1 MTQPHRPPD
10 PVLVSG
16 APESTSSDAG
26 DPLDERVCTAHEG
39 MRRLVQLLPRVMR
52 GMRRRPDATVKV
64 QGALLGP
71 RHGAVLALVHE
82 GERSVGSLAA
92 EVNLNL
98 ATVSGLVAELERAG
112 FVERWPDASDRRRT
126 LVRIVPDNEP
136 NVDLWL
142 EGATAPIM
150 RALNHL
156 DPQERA
162 VFVKAMSLLEAE
174 LNPNRGICGADGDW

>member
-1 MTQPHRPPD
+1 M
-10 PVLVSG
+10 
-16 APESTSSDAG
+16 
-26 DPLDERVCTAHEG
+26 
-39 MRRLVQLLPRVMR
+39 MR
-52 GMRRRPDATVKV
+52 GMRRRPDPFTLQL
-64 QGALLGP
+64 QGVVLGP
-71 RHGAVLALVHE
+71 RHGAVLALVRNE
-82 GERSVGSLAA
+82 ERSVGSLAA
-92 EVNLNL
+92 EVDLNL

-126 LVRIVPDNEP
+126 MVHVVPGNES
-136 NVDLWL
+136 NVDQWL

-174 LNPNRGICGADGDW
+174 FNRDQSGGRASEDC